1 MSRPDYNQEFL
12 KNLKGFLTLLHDQT
26 KSDKCKKMLNIFP
39 KLKIGATINY
49 YLKATKKYESRIK
62 SKDIT
67 LFNSKFSLFPEID
80 MNVLYPGLDEISK
93 HKAWLYIHMLYVS
106 GNMVHQQS
114 SNSEHSDENL
124 TTTTNSENSI
134 NNKDTVSTGS
144 TNFNPFIGVNPSAS
158 TSYDINDLYSG
169 PKVLSNAETGT
180 SSFDISS
187 FTQGLIGEKYLAQ
200 LSEQLKN
207 INKSDIDNALNAI
220 KTQIGTELDP
230 KTSEIISNVIV
241 DISDELKTNDLS
253 KGDFLKNIN
262 NIALNISQRL
272 APKIQ
277 SSGVDQA
284 TMEKSFMNLLD
295 KYKGSDVGNQ
305 NGNMKMLYKLIE
317 KLQKQ
322 GTSKSSPNKSTP
334 NKSPSDSKTE
344 SSSSSSSSASSSAS
358 ASNSAS
364 TLHPPS
370 TDLNNYVSECNQLLQ
385 DIGINMDLNQFTAK

>member
-12 KNLKGFLTLLHDQT
+12 KNLKGFLTMLHDQT

-62 SKDIT
+62 SKDVT
-67 LFNSKFSLFPEID
+67 LFNSKFLLFPEID

-106 GNMVHQQS
+106 GSMVHQQIS
-114 SNSEHSDENL
+114 QSEHSDENL
-124 TTTTNSENSI
+124 TTTTNSESSS
-134 NNKDTVSTGS
+134 NNKDTVSTAS

-169 PKVLSNAETGT
+169 PKVLSSAETGT

-207 INKSDIDNALNAI
+207 INKADIDNALNAI

-322 GTSKSSPNKSTP
+322 GTGK
-334 NKSPSDSKTE
+334 
-344 SSSSSSSSASSSAS
+344 SSSSSSPDSSKNKSTSNKSSSS
-358 ASNSAS
+358 ESKTESSNSAS

-385 DIGINMDLNQFTAK
+385 EIGINMDLNQFTTK